1 MKVYIYVDKSA
12 VVLLSG
18 LMATEKLPN
27 IEGIKVWYKNS
38 PHPNMVMVSLHID
51 EFVYLQDLGVLL
63 MEELLIN

>member
-18 LMATEKLPN
+18 LMATEKLPDT
-27 IEGIKVWYKNS
+27 EGIKIWYKNTPQS
-38 PHPNMVMVSLHID
+38 NMVMVSLHID
-51 EFVYLQDLGVLL
+51 EFVYLQDIGVLL